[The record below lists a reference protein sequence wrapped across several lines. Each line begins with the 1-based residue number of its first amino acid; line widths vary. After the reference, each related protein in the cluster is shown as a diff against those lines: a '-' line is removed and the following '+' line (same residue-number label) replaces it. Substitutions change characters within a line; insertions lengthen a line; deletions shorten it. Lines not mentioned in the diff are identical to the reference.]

1 MGNHHN
7 IRVRAG
13 PVAPPARPRPGPSP
27 PESVP
32 WCAHPH
38 KFLNH
43 PHLWLKE
50 SEHFG
55 ILCRHLIVSPSLH
68 PGGMSA
74 CSRWLSGAIPPEP
87 NAPNPPAPRQGCQ
100 PNHYPHSLFQARA
113 RWYKT
118 AKPSKKPRNITFI
131 TVKHPV
137 TQPSRLQVP
146 DTVSVPPPRARTT
159 SRLLPSK
166 RWLVTLKHQKP
177 LK

>member
-87 NAPNPPAPRQGCQ
+87 NAPNPPAPRPGCQ
-100 PNHYPHSLFQARA
+100 SHHYSIR
-113 RWYKT
+113 
-118 AKPSKKPRNITFI
+118 PSPKNIKNPRNNTFYALNH
-131 TVKHPV
+131 TLC
-137 TQPSRLQVP
+137 SGLRL
-146 DTVSVPPPRARTT
+146 SET
-159 SRLLPSK
+159 SRSARIVASHPDATWGPFVPSVHWTPQTHRK
-166 RWLVTLKHQKP
+166 SPK
-177 LK
+177 